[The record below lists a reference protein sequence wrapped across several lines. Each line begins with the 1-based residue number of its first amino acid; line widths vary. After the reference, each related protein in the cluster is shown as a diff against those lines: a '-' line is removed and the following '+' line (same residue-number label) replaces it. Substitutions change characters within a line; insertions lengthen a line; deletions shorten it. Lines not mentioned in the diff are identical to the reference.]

1 MNFFLLSIILDARR
15 VELQQS
21 NFDRFSKGWW
31 DKKGDMKVLHS
42 MHQTRMLFI
51 KERINN
57 RFKNLNSYSSILQ
70 KKNILDLGCGG
81 GLLSESLAKDY
92 PNSKFVIDVK
102 STGLY
107 LNSKILKNNNVSYQQ
122 IDLVDE
128 KKLSSKIKDFIKKYK
143 RIDYLVNTT
152 GVLWF
157 GKDISAVDLDLKIW
171 DRVFD
176 INLKTM
182 VLLSKIII
190 PVMKKNKFGSMVH
203 ISSVDALSGDDKP
216 QDAYGA
222 SKAAMIRLSKSL
234 AIQFGQ
240 FNIRSNCILPG
251 AVETRMQ
258 DRWKKIPNAKKNLKK
273 LMPIKKI
280 IQPKGIAEGIL
291 FLLSDQSEYITGIEL
306 IIDGGLTARP

>member
-1 MNFFLLSIILDARR
+1 MPWIY
-15 VELQQS
+15 
-21 NFDRFSKGWW
+21 
-31 DKKGDMKVLHS
+31 KKP
-42 MHQTRMLFI
+42 T
-51 KERINN
+51 N
-57 RFKNLNSYSSILQ
+57 
-70 KKNILDLGCGG
+70 
-81 GLLSESLAKDY
+81 
-92 PNSKFVIDVK
+92 
-102 STGLY
+102 
-107 LNSKILKNNNVSYQQ
+107 KILKNKNVSYQQ

-157 GKDISAVDLDLKIW
+157 GKDISAVDLDLEIW

-182 VLLSKIII
+182 VLLSKLII
-190 PVMKKNKFGSMVH
+190 PVMKKNKFGSMAH

-251 AVETRMQ
+251 AVETPMQ
-258 DRWKKIPNAKKNLKK
+258 DRWKKIPNAKKNLKNF
-273 LMPIKKI
+273 MPIKKI

-291 FLLSDQSEYITGIEL
+291 FLLSDQSEYITGTEL